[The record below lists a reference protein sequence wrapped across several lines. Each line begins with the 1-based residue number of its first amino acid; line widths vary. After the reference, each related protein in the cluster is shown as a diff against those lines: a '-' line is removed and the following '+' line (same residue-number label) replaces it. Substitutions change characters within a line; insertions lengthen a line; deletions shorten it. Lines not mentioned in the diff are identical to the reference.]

1 MNETQTTV
9 EHIYLSLFILTLIN
23 AFIITKGLGDRH
35 TENVLIDT
43 TNAENINCDFDCLFD
58 KGLSL
63 ARPEI
68 VPFRLTPNMV
78 DAMVRY
84 VVLQSTIAVMLVS
97 VYHEALNTNGRKATV
112 MCNYMHIGIFVS
124 PNSRFKIRNFLLR
137 SHGIKKRMIPLNLC
151 DIIMSIGV

>member
-1 MNETQTTV
+1 MIASIFFFVPT
-9 EHIYLSLFILTLIN
+9 
-23 AFIITKGLGDRH
+23 GLGDRH

-84 VVLQSTIAVMLVS
+84 AVAKQ
-97 VYHEALNTNGRKATV
+97 EA
-112 MCNYMHIGIFVS
+112 
-124 PNSRFKIRNFLLR
+124 
-137 SHGIKKRMIPLNLC
+137 
-151 DIIMSIGV
+151 